1 MSFVPYVIEQV
12 NGGERSY
19 DIYSRLLKDRIVVM
33 NGEVTD
39 QMAASITA
47 QLLFLSAEDP
57 KKDITL
63 YITSPGGSVVAGM
76 AIYDTIQYIPND
88 VVTVCMGYA
97 ASMGAFILSGGAKG
111 KRMILPNA
119 EVMIH
124 QPLGGAK
131 GQATDIRIA
140 AEHILKTKE
149 KLTSIIAKNCGRTY
163 EECLSDMERDNW
175 MDSETA
181 LNYGLVDKIITRV

>member
-1 MSFVPYVIEQV
+1 MSFVPYVIEQI

-63 YITSPGGSVVAGM
+63 YITSPGGSVMAGM

-131 GQATDIRIA
+131 GQATDIQIA

-149 KLTSIIAKNCGRTY
+149 KLTRIIAENCGRTY
-163 EECLSDMERDNW
+163 EECLNDMERDNW
-175 MDSETA
+175 MDSKTA
-181 LNYGLVDKIITRV
+181 LNYGIVDKIITRV

>member
-63 YITSPGGSVVAGM
+63 YITSPGGSVMAGM

-131 GQATDIRIA
+131 GQATDIQIA

-149 KLTSIIAKNCGRTY
+149 KLTRIIAENCGRTY

-175 MDSETA
+175 MDSKTA
-181 LNYGLVDKIITRV
+181 LNYGIVDKIITRV

>member
-63 YITSPGGSVVAGM
+63 YITSPGGSVMAGM

-131 GQATDIRIA
+131 GQATDIQIA

-149 KLTSIIAKNCGRTY
+149 KLTRIIAENCRRTY

-181 LNYGLVDKIITRV
+181 LNYGIVDKIITKE